1 MSKGKKCI
9 PGVVCIENLTLGFL
23 VIITVIAFGFMYV
36 NATKKTDGGDG
47 NGNGN
52 GNGGGLGRYNP
63 FTMFFSPNVPY
74 TNIPGDVYSNPY
86 TAPLKDTRYMV
97 PSMDIRAAPEMRP
110 DVMHMHPPMHGHG
123 QGHGHGMPINVP
135 THSVDT
141 HYRQVGILT
150 RADAQETILPLMG
163 RPLFVSRDKWQYYT
177 LSDKN
182 NSVKLPVSAGG
193 RSCTGEYGC
202 SGLGNGDSVYV
213 EGYNDS
219 FKVTMYDNATI
230 NYIPYI

>member
-1 MSKGKKCI
+1 VLFIRPMTKGNKCI
-9 PGVVCIENLTLGFL
+9 PGVICVENLTLGFI
-23 VIITVIAFGFMYV
+23 VIITVFAFGFMYV
-36 NATKKTDGGDG
+36 NATNKQSGVERRE
-47 NGNGN
+47 
-52 GNGGGLGRYNP
+52 GLGRYNP
-63 FTMFFSPNVPY
+63 FSVFFSPSVPY

-86 TAPLKDTRYMV
+86 SAPLKDTRYMV
-97 PSMDIRAAPEMRP
+97 PSLDIRAAPEMRP
-110 DVMHMHPPMHGHG
+110 DVMHMHPPSH
-123 QGHGHGMPINVP
+123 GHGHGMPINVP

-150 RADAQETILPLMG
+150 RAGGQETILPLMG

-177 LSDKN
+177 MSDKN

-219 FKVTMYDNATI
+219 FNVTMYDNATI